1 VLGKQLV
8 WLTGK
13 GGVGRTTV
21 AAALALV
28 ASGRGRRGET
38 IVCEVGA
45 QERLPRLFG
54 VRGGGGREVRLRP
67 GLSAVSIDP
76 QAALREWLAG
86 QLPGPLSR
94 ILGDSR
100 TFNYFYAAAPGARE
114 LVTMLKVWELTQTKR
129 WDKQAPTYDLVI
141 VDAPATGH
149 ALGMLRTPRTFGD
162 IARVGPL
169 RGQADRIEE
178 LLLDPRRSAFAAA
191 TSAADMPVNETF
203 FLQDKLRAAL
213 GRKLDLIV
221 ANGVY
226 PVRFSA
232 DELAALE
239 SAANGNGLARAASAA
254 ATSQAARVGVQQ
266 EQLARLREGA
276 RGEIVE
282 LPYVFAPELDLKAV
296 AGLAAELE
304 GKV

>member
-1 VLGKQLV
+1 MLEKQLV

-28 ASGRGRRGET
+28 ATGRGRET

-45 QERLPRLFG
+45 QERLPHLFG

-129 WDKQAPTYDLVI
+129 WDKNAPTYDLVI

-149 ALGMLRTPRTFGD
+149 ALAMLRTPRTFGD

-203 FLQDKLRAAL
+203 FLQDRLRAML

-221 ANGVY
+221 ANGLY

-239 SAANGNGLARAASAA
+239 TAADGNGLARAAIAA

-266 EQLARLREGA
+266 EQLARLRKSA
-276 RGEIVE
+276 RGKIVE
-282 LPYVFAPELDLKAV
+282 LPYVFAPELDLTAV
-296 AGLAAELE
+296 AGLATALDE
-304 GKV
+304 KV

>member
-1 VLGKQLV
+1 
-8 WLTGK
+8 
-13 GGVGRTTV
+13 
-21 AAALALV
+21 
-28 ASGRGRRGET
+28 
-38 IVCEVGA
+38 
-45 QERLPRLFG
+45 
-54 VRGGGGREVRLRP
+54 
-67 GLSAVSIDP
+67 
-76 QAALREWLAG
+76 
-86 QLPGPLSR
+86 
-94 ILGDSR
+94 
-100 TFNYFYAAAPGARE
+100 
-114 LVTMLKVWELTQTKR
+114 MLKVWELTQTKR